1 MCFHT
6 NFRIICSNSVENTIG
21 ILIGS
26 AMNLDN
32 FGLVIL
38 TILILLSYERGIS
51 FNCVHFPLF
60 LDALKLSNSYY
71 CISTIGFYLCLTLK
85 ICV

>member
-1 MCFHT
+1 MFST

-21 ILIGS
+21 ILIGI

-38 TILILLSYERGIS
+38 TILILLSYERGLS
-51 FNCVHFPLF
+51 FNC
-60 LDALKLSNSYY
+60 
-71 CISTIGFYLCLTLK
+71 LCAFSSFSA
-85 ICV
+85 CS